1 MSEKLDVRIITPAR
15 IVFKREAESVILPGT
30 AGEMEVLAGHV
41 AIFSTIKAGQITIR
55 DGEKK
60 AIFACGA
67 GLLEVSSN
75 KVTLLVDSAEGT
87 AEIDPEEA
95 RKMIEEAED
104 KLKDI
109 ESLDEETRFAFET
122 KLAAA
127 KARID
132 VFERMSNETPDA
144 EHGFSTFV
152 EPIKP
157 GEKKE

>member
-1 MSEKLDVRIITPAR
+1 MSDKLDVRIITPAR

-30 AGEMEVLAGHV
+30 AGEMEILAGHV
-41 AIFSTIKAGQITIR
+41 ALFSTIKAGQITIR
-55 DGEKK
+55 DGQKQ

-75 KVTLLVDSAEGT
+75 TVTLLVDSAEGT

-95 RKMIEEAED
+95 RMMIEEAED

-132 VFERMSNETPDA
+132 VFEHASHDTPQA

-152 EPIKP
+152 EPIK
-157 GEKKE
+157 K